1 MMQNKDDM
9 LILGL
14 TGGIGSGK
22 TAVLTILKD
31 EYGAYIIEADRLAHE
46 LMEPGRTVY
55 QGIVDAF
62 GTEVLVDGDIDASVE
77 GDASYNNFISDK
89 QLGDI
94 DASAEEHISTG
105 KRPIDRKKLGDIV
118 FHDKGK
124 LALLNSISHPL
135 VKEEILRQIEEQ
147 KNAGRKLFVI
157 EAALLIQDG
166 YKSICDK
173 MCYVYADLDV
183 RISRLCEYRGFTKER
198 AQAVIDSQEPEAFY
212 LEACDYKIDN
222 SGSLENTKKDLK
234 HILDDCRI

>member
-1 MMQNKDDM
+1 MMRNKDDM

-22 TAVLTILKD
+22 TAVLTILKE
-31 EYGAYIIEADRLAHE
+31 EYDAFIIEADRLAHE
-46 LMEPGRTVY
+46 LMNPGRTVY

-62 GTEVLVDGDIDASVE
+62 GMNVLADDDVEVLAVRDA
-77 GDASYNNFISDK
+77 DATTEKN
-89 QLGDI
+89 Q
-94 DASAEEHISTG
+94 STG

-118 FHDKGK
+118 FHNKDK

-166 YKSICDK
+166 YKNICDK

-183 RISRLCEYRGFTKER
+183 RISRLCEYRGFTRER
-198 AQAVIDSQEPEAFY
+198 AQAVIDSQEPETFY

-234 HILDDCRI
+234 HILDECRI

>member
-1 MMQNKDDM
+1 MMRNKDEM

-14 TGGIGSGK
+14 TGGIGCGK
-22 TAVLTILKD
+22 TAVLTILKE
-31 EYGAYIIEADRLAHE
+31 EYDAYIIEADRLAHE
-46 LMEPGRTVY
+46 LMEPGKTVY

-62 GTEVLVDGDIDASVE
+62 GMEVLMDADIDISAPAE
-77 GDASYNNFISDK
+77 GNAVTDNG
-89 QLGDI
+89 Q
-94 DASAEEHISTG
+94 STVN
-105 KRPIDRKKLGDIV
+105 RSIDRKKLGDIV
-118 FHDKGK
+118 FHDKDK

-135 VKEEILRQIEEQ
+135 VKEEIVRRIEEQ
-147 KNAGRKLFVI
+147 KDVGKKLFVI

-183 RISRLCEYRGFTKER
+183 RISRLCKYRGFIQER
-198 AQAVIDSQEPEAFY
+198 AQAVIDSQESEAFY

-234 HILDDCRI
+234 HILDECRI

>member
-1 MMQNKDDM
+1 MMRNKDEM

-14 TGGIGSGK
+14 TGGIGCGK
-22 TAVLTILKD
+22 TAVLTILKE
-31 EYGAYIIEADRLAHE
+31 EYDAYIIEADRLAHE
-46 LMEPGRTVY
+46 LMEPGKTVY

-62 GTEVLVDGDIDASVE
+62 GMEVLMDADIDISAPAE
-77 GDASYNNFISDK
+77 GDAVTDNG
-89 QLGDI
+89 Q
-94 DASAEEHISTG
+94 STVN
-105 KRPIDRKKLGDIV
+105 RPIDRKKLGDIV
-118 FHDKGK
+118 FHDKDK

-135 VKEEILRQIEEQ
+135 VKEEIVRRIEEQ
-147 KNAGRKLFVI
+147 KDVGKKLFVI

-198 AQAVIDSQEPEAFY
+198 AQAVIDSQESEAFY

-234 HILDDCRI
+234 HILDECRI

>member
-1 MMQNKDDM
+1 MMRNKDEM

-14 TGGIGSGK
+14 TGGIGCGK
-22 TAVLTILKD
+22 TAVLTILKE
-31 EYGAYIIEADRLAHE
+31 EYDAYIIEADRLAHE
-46 LMEPGRTVY
+46 LMEPGKTVY

-62 GTEVLVDGDIDASVE
+62 GMEVLMDADIDISAPAE
-77 GDASYNNFISDK
+77 GDAV
-89 QLGDI
+89 I
-94 DASAEEHISTG
+94 DNGQSTVN
-105 KRPIDRKKLGDIV
+105 RSIDRKKLGDIV
-118 FHDKGK
+118 FHDKDK

-135 VKEEILRQIEEQ
+135 VKEEIVRRIEEQ
-147 KNAGRKLFVI
+147 KDAGKKLFVI

-198 AQAVIDSQEPEAFY
+198 AQAVIDSQESEAFY

-222 SGSLENTKKDLK
+222 SGSIENTKKDLK
-234 HILDDCRI
+234 HILDECRI

>member
-1 MMQNKDDM
+1 MMQNKEDM

-22 TAVLTILKD
+22 TAVLTILKE
-31 EYGAYIIEADRLAHE
+31 EYDAYIIEADRLAHE

-62 GTEVLVDGDIDASVE
+62 GMDVLVDGGIDAP
-77 GDASYNNFISDK
+77 
-89 QLGDI
+89 
-94 DASAEEHISTG
+94 AEENTSTG
-105 KRPIDRKKLGDIV
+105 NRPIDRKKLGDIV
-118 FHDKGK
+118 FHDRDK

-166 YKSICDK
+166 YKNICDK

-183 RISRLCEYRGFTKER
+183 RISRLCEYRGFTQER
-198 AQAVIDSQEPEAFY
+198 VQAVIDSQEPEGFY

-234 HILDDCRI
+234 HILDECRISV